1 LDTTHT
7 ARTSLFK
14 LLHEQTGRDL
24 PIVRCTKATLVH
36 LSHSLE
42 DLVLRGHS
50 PTLIFAGF
58 QESRH
63 WQKESTRYQELAGI
77 AEQICVFAGSP
88 LSEDS
93 SGSRLYI
100 ELHENDPMRQEWF
113 LMILSRQF
121 AVVLCGLDTEKPAE
135 KESLREFDTIWTF
148 EPRLVNYAADTIEQV
163 IEHYRP
169 DRLAQLQDARLNYP
183 PPLVNPA
190 LITHFTLELVRFEEK
205 LNRELTWQKNLMDT
219 LLASISHQV
228 YVNRI
233 NPDGSFS
240 NLYHSPN
247 FESLTGYPPREVIE
261 NWPEFM
267 EKIIH
272 PDDLDV
278 VRAQVER
285 LEQGISQ
292 SVEYR
297 LIRPDGSILWLQD
310 SVHVQTEPETG
321 SHMIYGVIQDI
332 TERKGVE
339 KTRREQEAMR
349 IELRKERELNILKN
363 FFMSNVS
370 HEFRTPLATI
380 LSSTELLERYEGR
393 LTGEQ
398 RTERLQTIRSQVLH
412 MTQMLDDISFV
423 INDRIGQLGFN
434 PTEIEIDALVAG
446 ILKDAEVT
454 RGGTHSLI
462 YHNHSERQT
471 VFADA
476 RLLQHILTNLISN
489 AIQYSPY
496 GSEVRCEVNVSG
508 DWLTLIV
515 ADQGIGIPDEARPRL
530 FEPFYRASNVGS
542 ISGVGLGLKIVHDCV
557 MIHRGTIS
565 CDSQVGEGTTFT
577 VRIPLT
583 QPLED

>member
-1 LDTTHT
+1 LNTLHA

-50 PTLIFAGF
+50 PALIFAGF

-63 WQKESTRYQELAGI
+63 WRKESDRYQELAGI
-77 AEQICVFAGSP
+77 AEQICVFATKP
-88 LSEDS
+88 LPKDGP
-93 SGSRLYI
+93 GSRLFI
-100 ELHENDPMRQEWF
+100 ELHENDPLHQEWF

-121 AVVLCGLDTEKPAE
+121 AVVLCGLDTQKPAE

-169 DRLAQLQDARLNYP
+169 DRLAQLQEARLNYP

-205 LNRELTWQKNLMDT
+205 LNRELTWQKNLLDT

-233 NPDGSFS
+233 DPDGSFS

-247 FESLTGYPPREVIE
+247 LAGLTGYPPREVVE
-261 NWPEFM
+261 NWAEYM
-267 EKIIH
+267 TRLIH
-272 PDDLDV
+272 PDDVEV
-278 VRAQVER
+278 VKAQI
-285 LEQGISQ
+285 EQLGRGISR

-297 LIRPDGSILWLQD
+297 LIHPDGSIIWLQD
-310 SVHVQTEPETG
+310 SVSVQTDAETG
-321 SHMIYGVIQDI
+321 AHMIYGVIQDI
-332 TERKGVE
+332 TERKDAE
-339 KTRREQEAMR
+339 KTYRAQEALR

-398 RTERLQTIRSQVLH
+398 RTERLQTIHSQVLH
-412 MTQMLDDISFV
+412 MTRMLDDISFV
-423 INDRIGQLGFN
+423 INDRISQLGFN
-434 PTEIEIDALVAG
+434 PAEIEIDALVDRV
-446 ILKDAEVT
+446 LKDAEVMSK
-454 RGGTHSLI
+454 GTHSLI
-462 YHNHSERQT
+462 YHNRSQCQT
-471 VFADA
+471 IFADE
-476 RLLQHILTNLISN
+476 RLLQHILMNLISN

-496 GSEVRCEVNVSG
+496 GSEVRCEVDVSG
-508 DWLTLIV
+508 DWLTLTV
-515 ADQGIGIPDEARPRL
+515 ADQGIGIPDEAHPRL
-530 FEPFYRASNVGS
+530 FEPFYRASNVGT

-557 MIHRGTIS
+557 MTHRGTITY
-565 CDSQVGEGTTFT
+565 DSQIGAGTTFT

-583 QPLED
+583 SPSEG